1 MTKAFKAQTV
11 VLCLLLVWS
20 RAKALAYE
28 VEAKVYFNAQV
39 CRSAHALSDSECLQ
53 AYANAKAE
61 FDEKAPRFVTRGE
74 CERHFQRCMIGDVV
88 DGRHQVRFMP
98 TMRGFRLDSGRLRR
112 VLPVAYGGEADPL
125 FHPRAV
131 NRVDSFVSGAQ
142 TADAQKTW
150 QALISAPA
158 STGGPDRTRSAVDD
172 KGEDPATGSSQSYPL
187 SDSMLQGLK
196 DRERAFGQTPKP

>member
-20 RAKALAYE
+20 RANALAYE

-74 CERHFQRCMIGDVV
+74 CERHFQRCMIGDVL
-88 DGRHQVRFMP
+88 DGSAFSSARRQPRRLVRVWRPDSRRAEDLASADFCAGID
-98 TMRGFRLDSGRLRR
+98 RGSRPNTLGSRR
-112 VLPVAYGGEADPL
+112 
-125 FHPRAV
+125 
-131 NRVDSFVSGAQ
+131 
-142 TADAQKTW
+142 
-150 QALISAPA
+150 
-158 STGGPDRTRSAVDD
+158 
-172 KGEDPATGSSQSYPL
+172 
-187 SDSMLQGLK
+187 QG
-196 DRERAFGQTPKP
+196 